1 MKLSVEPGDARVDMP
16 LSLRVSDAG
25 PRADVKLTV
34 ETTDAGGERWRSQAV
49 YRADAAGAVDVAR
62 SPALSGT
69 YKGVDGQGPLWS
81 MRFAGAKGSVPRA
94 FQFPATDLCLAV
106 RADSGPGEDAGA
118 TVTRRVT
125 APSVTRTQHA
135 GDGFAAVVFA
145 PAGTGPVPAVAV
157 LPGST
162 GARAVEPMAAFLASH
177 GFLAMVVA
185 YMEEPGL
192 PPTLREVPLEALAA
206 GVRDLAGHPRAAGG
220 RVGVFSV
227 SVGTG
232 GALSLL
238 ARIPGLPVDAI
249 VAVSPTSVVWQA
261 LTAGP
266 PQKVSGWTL
275 DGQPLP
281 WVPMRAEA
289 LMLGFA
295 AGQIVSRLAGL
306 AARVLPAGLAP
317 PGSLL
322 TPALRTRPA
331 YAGGLRNRS
340 AVEAAAIPVADITCP
355 MMLLAGEADEAWP
368 AAEMAR
374 DIHRRRD
381 RAGRAAADEV
391 VVFGEAGH
399 FLRLPGMATTVT
411 WTDSLRSGGTP
422 PATAAAQRESWA
434 RIPQFLHRHLDRAGH
449 SV

>member
-25 PRADVKLTV
+25 PRADVTLTV

-192 PPTLREVPLEALAA
+192 PPTLREVPLDGVADPGGEHERAERVRADLDA
-206 GVRDLAGHPRAAGG
+206 GSAE
-220 RVGVFSV
+220 V
-227 SVGTG
+227 SVLHKG
-232 GALSLL
+232 S
-238 ARIPGLPVDAI
+238 PD
-249 VAVSPTSVVWQA
+249 VSV
-261 LTAGP
+261 TAC
-266 PQKVSGWTL
+266 QRLRLHRQVHQLGWRRCGVHR
-275 DGQPLP
+275 DD
-281 WVPMRAEA
+281 R
-289 LMLGFA
+289 GF
-295 AGQIVSRLAGL
+295 
-306 AARVLPAGLAP
+306 
-317 PGSLL
+317 
-322 TPALRTRPA
+322 LRQ
-331 YAGGLRNRS
+331 G
-340 AVEAAAIPVADITCP
+340 D
-355 MMLLAGEADEAWP
+355 D
-368 AAEMAR
+368 
-374 DIHRRRD
+374 HRR
-381 RAGRAAADEV
+381 
-391 VVFGEAGH
+391 
-399 FLRLPGMATTVT
+399 
-411 WTDSLRSGGTP
+411 
-422 PATAAAQRESWA
+422 
-434 RIPQFLHRHLDRAGH
+434 
-449 SV
+449 